1 MRTQLKPIEYI
12 HSEPT
17 LKFKMDKREAF
28 AIEEGLHQAIV
39 IKLSLG
45 APDLK
50 GLRTLLPKHLEIK
63 DHCLIGSLAPWQ
75 LLLWCDKY
83 DDYRGWEDG
92 DQRPYEKNQQPGLLA
107 SFHPDVEVH
116 NNVAKLVASNVDFQQ
131 QQIVANNNAIG
142 DLDARDLMVQFGEN
156 SKILVLSP
164 QAKYGLEFEHSISE
178 EHATGDES
186 ANKIKG
192 VHSSIVKDW
201 TVVAHKKYLGIQI
214 GSPARVNVQLARNV
228 SYA

>member
-1 MRTQLKPIEYI
+1 
-12 HSEPT
+12 
-17 LKFKMDKREAF
+17 MDKREAF
-28 AIEEGLHQAIV
+28 AIEEGLHQAIM
-39 IKLSLG
+39 IKLSSG

-63 DHCLIGSLAPWQ
+63 DHCLICSLAPWK
-75 LLLWCDKY
+75 LLLWCDQY
-83 DDYRGWEDG
+83 DDYNTGGEVCEEEPTGEKFQGNIREFLNEKRGWEDG
-92 DQRPYEKNQQPGLLA
+92 DQRPYEKNQKPGLLA

-116 NNVAKLVASNVDFQQ
+116 NNVEVD
-131 QQIVANNNAIG
+131 N
-142 DLDARDLMVQFGEN
+142 LSSPYN
-156 SKILVLSP
+156 ST
-164 QAKYGLEFEHSISE
+164 QFEHSISE